1 MEEWVNILL
10 KILPIIA
17 RGIASPFGLAMT
29 GSDYNT
35 PMNKTPFS
43 LDPEYRGYVWG
54 GTRLRPEIVPTA
66 EAWII
71 YAGNRIS
78 SGPYAGRILAELAED
93 FGTDLLGT
101 RAIARTGNRFPV
113 LVKILDCAQWLSL
126 QVHPNDEQARK
137 LEGDGFFGKTEAW
150 HVLESEPNAKL
161 IAGMKS
167 NITTEALADS
177 IKNGTMLDTVQSVDV
192 KTGDTL
198 FMSPG
203 TIHALGPGLLIYEI
217 QQTSD
222 LTYRVYDWGRPETE
236 TRKLHIEKALAVSNS
251 NVTTSILH
259 APQVNDGD
267 VKTLAQC
274 EYFKLETIFAE
285 KKTIDLDTLG
295 ESFHGLTVIEGQIQV
310 SAGATLPGTAR
321 QGKCAPHATSSRR
334 FFGSAGEREAFILNK
349 FETLLIPAICGAYQI
364 SPLTKSRVLKASV

>member
-1 MEEWVNILL
+1 
-10 KILPIIA
+10 
-17 RGIASPFGLAMT
+17 
-29 GSDYNT
+29 
-35 PMNKTPFS
+35 MNKTPFS
-43 LDPEYRGYVWG
+43 LAPEYRDYVWG
-54 GTRLRPEIVPTA
+54 GARLRPKIVPTA

-78 SGPYAGRILAELAED
+78 SGPYAGRVLAELAED

-101 RAIARTGNRFPV
+101 RVVARTGNRFPV

-126 QVHPNDEQARK
+126 QVHPNDEQAVK
-137 LEGDGFFGKTEAW
+137 LEGDGCFGKTEAW
-150 HVLESEPNAKL
+150 HVLESVPNAKL

-167 NITTEALADS
+167 NITIEALADS

-198 FMSPG
+198 FLSPG

-236 TRKLHIEKALAVSNS
+236 KRKLHIDKALTVSNP
-251 NVTTSILH
+251 NVTASVLH

-267 VKTLAQC
+267 VTTLAQC
-274 EYFKLETIFAE
+274 EYFKLETIFSE

-310 SAGATLPGTAR
+310 SAGA
-321 QGKCAPHATSSRR
+321 K
-334 FFGSAGEREAFILNK
+334 REAFVINK
-349 FETLLIPAICGAYQI
+349 FETLLIPAVCGAYQI